1 MKLTPGRIDVRMSVN
16 LVLVNI
22 NELVLVTT
30 RTH

>member
-1 MKLTPGRIDVRMSVN
+1 MKLTPGRIDVRMLMN